1 MNHHFDIL
9 FNLLIINEYN
19 LACRKSRSTSCNH
32 KAIDLSIYLSSHP
45 TSFIITKVPK
55 QPNNHTPTLNNE
67 HQPAFHTLQLLFLN
81 THSKKTKNY
90 VK

>member
-1 MNHHFDIL
+1 MNRHFDIL

-32 KAIDLSIYLSSHP
+32 KAIDLSIYPAIPQALSQQ
-45 TSFIITKVPK
+45 KY
-55 QPNNHTPTLNNE
+55 PNNHTTTLNNE